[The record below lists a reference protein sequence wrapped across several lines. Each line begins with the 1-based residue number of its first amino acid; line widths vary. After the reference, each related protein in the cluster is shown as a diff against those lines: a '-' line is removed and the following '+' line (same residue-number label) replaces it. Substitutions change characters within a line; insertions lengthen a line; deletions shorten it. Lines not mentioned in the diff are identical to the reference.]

1 MCPTACLI
9 FMSIPAMWMF
19 FVLSHTQ
26 VPIFFWT
33 AEPAAHFIDYNRTR
47 SRNINVLRLNF
58 KSITREILLE
68 KQHACFPMIITLVNT
83 SCSKLLRMKH
93 HLNNILTELFRD
105 LQHNYQDV
113 CLQFIFLDV
122 HMQSHHFYLY
132 VFILLCCA
140 HFSSFYFAWTQWDF
154 SICIRFLFC
163 GIVLGYVD
171 VLLPF
176 FAFSILWYQMD
187 QILWQK

>member
-19 FVLSHTQ
+19 FLLDCSQ

-33 AEPAAHFIDYNRTR
+33 AEPAAHFIVYNRTR
-47 SRNINVLRLNF
+47 SRNINVLRLDFIWKTACLFPHDYNF
-58 KSITREILLE
+58 SEHKLQL
-68 KQHACFPMIITLVNT
+68 
-83 SCSKLLRMKH
+83 LLRMKH

-122 HMQSHHFYLY
+122 PMQSHRHHFYLY

-140 HFSSFYFAWTQWDF
+140 HFS
-154 SICIRFLFC
+154 
-163 GIVLGYVD
+163 
-171 VLLPF
+171 
-176 FAFSILWYQMD
+176 
-187 QILWQK
+187 